1 MRMLLVHPGASI
13 STADVYRGYCDALAA
28 QGHDLREYLLDA
40 RIDEAGAFLTRRYRK
55 AGKPKPPAKLIIGK
69 ACADIVGHALYHAV
83 DWVVIFSAMYCDPDM
98 LVMLRR
104 AGVRTALVFS
114 ESPYDDEPQARV
126 APVADI
132 VFTNERASVP
142 VLLRAN
148 PNTHYLPHA
157 YDPDRHRSGGVPA
170 ERGDDAGVR
179 GHDVV
184 FVGTLFQERIDLLSA
199 VDWSGIDLGLYGSF
213 TLLGSRSKLRRH
225 IRGGYVD
232 NATTAALYRRA
243 KIGLNL
249 YRTSCGFGRDAPR
262 IAAGSAES
270 LNPRAYEL
278 AACGA
283 FHLSDWRD
291 EIAEVFAD
299 AVPWFNGPD
308 HLEELVRFYL
318 PREQERQR
326 LAARL
331 PASVAKHTYAAR
343 AEQLVSALRAG
354 RPTMHAAV
362 AAGG

>member
-1 MRMLLVHPGASI
+1 MKLLLVHPGASF
-13 STADVYRGYCDALAA
+13 STHDVYAGYRDALRA
-28 QGHDLREYLLDA
+28 QGHTLREYLLDA
-40 RIDEAGAFLTRRYRK
+40 RIDEAGAFLTFRHRRAKLGR
-55 AGKPKPPAKLIIGK
+55 PPAKLIVGK

-83 DWVVIFSAMYCDPDM
+83 DWVLIFSAMYCDPDM

-104 AGVRTALVFS
+104 AGVRVALIFS

-142 VLLRAN
+142 VLRRAN
-148 PNTHYLPHA
+148 SNTHYLPHA
-157 YDPDRHRSGGVPA
+157 HDPDRHRPA
-170 ERGDDAGVR
+170 DAGDDVPE
-179 GHDVV
+179 HEVL

-199 VDWSGIDLGLYGSF
+199 VDWSGIDLGLYGHFS
-213 TLLGSRSKLRRH
+213 LLPSRHRLRRYVQ
-225 IRGGYVD
+225 GGIVD

-262 IAAGSAES
+262 LAAGQAES

-283 FHLSDWRD
+283 FHLSDHRA
-291 EIAEVFAD
+291 EIPEIFGPLVPTFAS
-299 AVPWFNGPD
+299 V
-308 HLEELVRFYL
+308 EELARLVRVYL
-318 PREQERQR
+318 AREDWRR
-326 LAARL
+326 DVARRL
-331 PASVAKHTYAAR
+331 PATVAAHTYAAR
-343 AEQLVSALRAG
+343 AESLVSTLQQVWSTG
-354 RPTMHAAV
+354 RPTMHAAA

>member
-1 MRMLLVHPGASI
+1 MLLVHPGASI
-13 STADVYRGYCDALAA
+13 STADVYRGYRDALAA
-28 QGHDLREYLLDA
+28 QGHELREYLLDA

-55 AGKPKPPAKLIIGK
+55 AGLPKPSAKLIIGK

-83 DWVVIFSAMYCDPDM
+83 DWVVVFSAMYCDPDM

-114 ESPYDDEPQARV
+114 ESPYDDEPQSRV
-126 APVADI
+126 APVADV

-142 VLLRAN
+142 VLRRAN

-157 YDPDRHRSGGVPA
+157 CDPGRHRPGG
-170 ERGDDAGVR
+170 AGEGAGTP

-184 FVGTLFQERIDLLSA
+184 FVGTLFRERIELLSA

-262 IAAGSAES
+262 IAAGQAES

-283 FHLSDWRD
+283 FHLSDQR
-291 EIAEVFAD
+291 AEVEEIFNTPHAL
-299 AVPWFNGPD
+299 VPTFSNAGE
-308 HLEELVRFYL
+308 LGRLVRFYL
-318 PREQERQR
+318 NPACESGRRDMAR
-326 LAARL
+326 RL
-331 PASVAKHTYAAR
+331 PARVAAHTYAAR